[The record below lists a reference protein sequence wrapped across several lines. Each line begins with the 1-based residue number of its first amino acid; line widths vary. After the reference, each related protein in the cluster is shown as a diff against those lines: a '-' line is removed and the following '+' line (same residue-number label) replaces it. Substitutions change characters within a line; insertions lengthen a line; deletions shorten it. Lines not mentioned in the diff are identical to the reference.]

1 MGLAVRARLVV
12 VAQLPG
18 VPGAGLPLVVPPEVA
33 LLLVVLLPGLLP
45 GLLPVPWE

>member
-1 MGLAVRARLVV
+1 MRARLVV

-18 VPGAGLPLVVPPEVA
+18 VPGAVLPLVVPPEVV
-33 LLLVVLLPGLLP
+33 LPLVVPVRVLLP